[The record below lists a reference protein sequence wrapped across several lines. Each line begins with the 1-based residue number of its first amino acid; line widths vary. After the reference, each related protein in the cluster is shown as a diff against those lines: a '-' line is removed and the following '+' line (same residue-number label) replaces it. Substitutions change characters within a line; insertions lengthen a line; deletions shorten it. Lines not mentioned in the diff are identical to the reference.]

1 MCALYKFTFV
11 VTCGPASLSNISTSR
26 GSQLVKNDPEMD
38 DYHLSD
44 DERYTPPANAELGG
58 LRSSIRANRQSLTEA

>member
-1 MCALYKFTFV
+1 
-11 VTCGPASLSNISTSR
+11 
-26 GSQLVKNDPEMD
+26 MD

-58 LRSSIRANRQSLTEA
+58 IRSSIRANRQSLTEA

>member
-1 MCALYKFTFV
+1 M

-26 GSQLVKNDPEMD
+26 GSQLVKNDPEID
-38 DYHLSD
+38 DYQLSD

-58 LRSSIRANRQSLTEA
+58 LRSSIRANRHSLAEA